1 MTAPSSRLFS
11 VDADVMP
18 HDWLVFSP
26 EEPPVSPGD
35 LMAVRMPCPAYRGGG
50 GIGGQM
56 ISSCGWCGSTHSS
69 TALNGPHGRVPVAM
83 SVRAVIESSDGWLI
97 EVAPLAEDGE
107 S

>member
-1 MTAPSSRLFS
+1 MSRLFS

-18 HDWLVFSP
+18 HDWLIFSSD
-26 EEPPVSPGD
+26 EPPVSPGD

-69 TALNGPHGRVPVAM
+69 TALNGPHGRVPVVVW
-83 SVRAVIESSDGWLI
+83 VRAAFESGDGWFI
-97 EVAPLAEDGE
+97 EVAPWAGE